1 MTDLL
6 DIVQYV
12 KPTALMG
19 LSTVR
24 GAFSEAVI
32 RRMASQTP
40 RPIVFPLS
48 NPSQLSE
55 CTFAEALR
63 ASGGSV
69 LFASGS
75 PFPTENFG
83 GRKWEPGQGN
93 NMYIFPG
100 LGLGSILCRASSVT
114 DSMVEAS
121 AIGLTNSLSWDE
133 RALELIYPRIERIRE
148 ISAHIA
154 VRVIRTA
161 QAAVSCLSFPI
172 GTRKLIIISRM
183 LIVHQTSGN

>member
-19 LSTVR
+19 LSTVK
-24 GAFSEAVI
+24 GAFTDAVI

-48 NPSQLSE
+48 NPSHLSE
-55 CTFAEALR
+55 CTFSEALQ

-83 GRKWEPGQGN
+83 GRMWEPGQGN

-100 LGLGSILCRASSVT
+100 TSSSGLHAHAS
-114 DSMVEAS
+114 DA
-121 AIGLTNSLSWDE
+121 
-133 RALELIYPRIERIRE
+133 
-148 ISAHIA
+148 
-154 VRVIRTA
+154 
-161 QAAVSCLSFPI
+161 
-172 GTRKLIIISRM
+172 
-183 LIVHQTSGN
+183 

>member
-6 DIVQYV
+6 EIIRYV

-19 LSTVR
+19 LSTIK

-40 RPIVFPLS
+40 RPIIFPLS
-48 NPSQLSE
+48 NPVQLSE
-55 CTFAEALR
+55 CTFSEALR

-83 GRKWEPGQGN
+83 GRRWEAGQGN

-100 LGLGSILCRASSVT
+100 TSLLCAFKRC
-114 DSMVEAS
+114 
-121 AIGLTNSLSWDE
+121 LTVAMD
-133 RALELIYPRIERIRE
+133 
-148 ISAHIA
+148 
-154 VRVIRTA
+154 
-161 QAAVSCLSFPI
+161 
-172 GTRKLIIISRM
+172 
-183 LIVHQTSGN
+183 

>member
-6 DIVQYV
+6 DIIQYV

-19 LSTVR
+19 LSTVK

-40 RPIVFPLS
+40 RPIIFPLS
-48 NPSQLSE
+48 NPSHLSE
-55 CTFAEALR
+55 CTFSEALR

-75 PFPTENFG
+75 PFPAEDFG
-83 GRKWEPGQGN
+83 GRRWEPGQGN

-100 LGLGSILCRASSVT
+100 TSRLVLRAFEQRLTHARTRSR
-114 DSMVEAS
+114 
-121 AIGLTNSLSWDE
+121 IGFDPLS
-133 RALELIYPRIERIRE
+133 
-148 ISAHIA
+148 
-154 VRVIRTA
+154 RVIRDG
-161 QAAVSCLSFPI
+161 QHGRS
-172 GTRKLIIISRM
+172 ISDWPCE
-183 LIVHQTSGN
+183 LTL

>member
-19 LSTVR
+19 LSTVK

-48 NPSQLSE
+48 NPLQLSE
-55 CTFAEALR
+55 CTFSEALG
-63 ASGGSV
+63 ASDGSV

-83 GRKWEPGQGN
+83 GRRWEPGQGN

-100 LGLGSILCRASSVT
+100 
-114 DSMVEAS
+114 AS
-121 AIGLTNSLSWDE
+121 ASALRVFKQCLTVAWTRSWTGLDPLS
-133 RALELIYPRIERIRE
+133 
-148 ISAHIA
+148 
-154 VRVIRTA
+154 RVICDGQHGR
-161 QAAVSCLSFPI
+161 SI
-172 GTRKLIIISRM
+172 GDWTRKLAFLGRA
-183 LIVHQTSGN
+183 